1 MGPSAFEECM
11 VREKL
16 VPFGGTII
24 AAVSGGP
31 DSMYLLERL
40 RSLSANS
47 GEAKGF
53 RLAAAH
59 YEHGIRGEDSYRD
72 RDFVSGYCAE
82 RGIPCY
88 IGHGNVPAYAEEHGL
103 SVETA
108 ARLLR

>member
-11 VREKL
+11 AREKL
-16 VPFGGTII
+16 VPVGGTII

-82 RGIPCY
+82 KGIPC
-88 IGHGNVPAYAEEHGL
+88 
-103 SVETA
+103 
-108 ARLLR
+108 